1 MGIMMKTPICFALV
15 FLCLASLYADDT
27 QALPLISQWRVR
39 DPVYLQYRRQIDA
52 LGPKLSTMTEEQ
64 ITESLTV
71 FAYRT
76 QSTDDFFVLAAPTS
90 IETLATINRLEHPS
104 LGKEQR
110 ALLLPVM
117 RGLFI
122 PDNPVS
128 DLEKLMFASRA
139 GNGVPLLING
149 EAFHFIREA
158 KFNSNE
164 FAFFLDVNGDF
175 AFPLTQY
182 RISSDFGY
190 RVNPV
195 SGIFRMHEGLDLA
208 APAGT
213 EVFAARTGS
222 IIELG
227 YNAIFGNYIVIQHS
241 DGWSSLYGH
250 LSKIETTLHSAV
262 QKGTLIGRVGS
273 TGQSTG
279 PHLHFEL
286 RKDGKAFD
294 PKHYLSKVER

>member
-1 MGIMMKTPICFALV
+1 MKTPICFVIAFLV
-15 FLCLASLYADDT
+15 VVTLFADDES
-27 QALPLISQWRVR
+27 AMPFISQWRVR

-64 ITESLTV
+64 IAESLKV
-71 FAYRT
+71 FTYRT

-90 IETLATINRLEHPS
+90 IETLATINRLEHPQI
-104 LGKEQR
+104 GKEQR
-110 ALLLPVM
+110 PLLLPVM
-117 RGLFI
+117 RGIFI

-128 DLEKLMFASRA
+128 DLEKLMFAARA
-139 GNGVPLLING
+139 GSGIPLVIDG

-158 KFNSNE
+158 KFNTNE
-164 FAFFLDVNGDF
+164 FAFFLDLNDDF
-175 AFPLTQY
+175 TFPLTNY

-190 RVNPV
+190 RINPV
-195 SGIFRMHEGLDLA
+195 SGIFRLHEGLDLA

-213 EVFAARTGS
+213 EVFAARTGTVT
-222 IIELG
+222 ELG
-227 YNAIFGNYIVIQHS
+227 NNAVFGNYIVMQHS

-262 QKGTLIGRVGS
+262 SKGTVIGRVGS

-286 RKDGKAFD
+286 RKNGKAFD
-294 PKHYLSKVER
+294 PKQYLSHIER